1 VSRSYLQS
9 DSAVKKISSY
19 ITKKVASRLE
29 DIFKSD
35 RKDFESKWDDIK
47 LFIEYGMLTDE
58 KFCEAAMK
66 FAMLK
71 DTEGQHFT
79 FEEYKTLVETE
90 QTDKDGN
97 IVYLYAT
104 DAVAQYNYIKAATD
118 KGYNVLV
125 MDGQL
130 DSHFVGLLEQKL
142 EKTHLVRVD
151 SDVVEN
157 LIVKS
162 ERKTADLSGL
172 QRTVLTELFR
182 CQLPKVDK
190 AEFLVSFEALSAN
203 DMPIVITQSEYMR
216 RMKDMA
222 ALQPGMSFYGE
233 MPDSY
238 NLVVNT
244 EHPLIANI
252 RDNSG
257 KALDATVKPIDEAI
271 NANNAEIEKLRKD
284 SNAENDQRVK
294 DLEKTVSDDRQRQAT
309 IIADYAKT
317 QPVVKQLIDLALLG
331 NGLLR
336 GSDLS
341 AFIHRSVDL
350 IK

>member
-1 VSRSYLQS
+1 
-9 DSAVKKISSY
+9 
-19 ITKKVASRLE
+19 
-29 DIFKSD
+29 
-35 RKDFESKWDDIK
+35 
-47 LFIEYGMLTDE
+47 
-58 KFCEAAMK
+58 
-66 FAMLK
+66 
-71 DTEGQHFT
+71 
-79 FEEYKTLVETE
+79 
-90 QTDKDGN
+90 
-97 IVYLYAT
+97 
-104 DAVAQYNYIKAATD
+104 
-118 KGYNVLV
+118 
-125 MDGQL
+125 
-130 DSHFVGLLEQKL
+130 
-142 EKTHLVRVD
+142 
-151 SDVVEN
+151 
-157 LIVKS
+157 
-162 ERKTADLSGL
+162 
-172 QRTVLTELFR
+172 
-182 CQLPKVDK
+182 
-190 AEFLVSFEALSAN
+190 
-203 DMPIVITQSEYMR
+203 MR

-244 EHPLIANI
+244 EHPLIVNI